1 VSVLDSIRSESNLS
15 SVTESLSMY
24 ALLTLPI
31 VLAIWFSSLYIP
43 RQSHPLRNDSGFFN
57 SFFAWDGV
65 WYSRIAEKGYPA
77 KSGNHKELAFF
88 PGYPVLARTLAIS
101 TGLAPNL
108 SLLIVSHLCLAGI
121 YILIPF
127 YVRSGPSAGTQ
138 NQEQWTLLAL
148 GCFPTAFFFRM
159 AYSESLFVFLLLI
172 SMYGMRRKWPVLII
186 AILVGYATACRAV
199 GVALLPVLLVHT
211 SRRFATSINRS
222 DRIRAA
228 AKVAFTMLVGAWGII
243 AMLCFHC
250 WQYGNPIAF
259 ASVQSNWYLRPLPSL
274 LPHALNL
281 LSGVPLRDVYNSNS
295 PAFWANFEYISDPI
309 FSLQFS
315 NPLYVSLSIFL
326 VIFGTWKR
334 WITFEETILSFGLI
348 FIPYILHSYQTV
360 MMAQGRYAASVF
372 PIYLILGR
380 IASQWPPTL
389 ASCLLCSGMA
399 MSVAYSALFAAWFRM
414 I

>member
-1 VSVLDSIRSESNLS
+1 
-15 SVTESLSMY
+15 
-24 ALLTLPI
+24 
-31 VLAIWFSSLYIP
+31 
-43 RQSHPLRNDSGFFN
+43 
-57 SFFAWDGV
+57 
-65 WYSRIAEKGYPA
+65 
-77 KSGNHKELAFF
+77 
-88 PGYPVLARTLAIS
+88 
-101 TGLAPNL
+101 
-108 SLLIVSHLCLAGI
+108 
-121 YILIPF
+121 
-127 YVRSGPSAGTQ
+127 
-138 NQEQWTLLAL
+138 
-148 GCFPTAFFFRM
+148 
-159 AYSESLFVFLLLI
+159 
-172 SMYGMRRKWPVLII
+172 MRRKWPVLII

-326 VIFGTWKR
+326 VIFGTWKSGSQ
-334 WITFEETILSFGLI
+334 FEETILSFGLI
-348 FIPYILHSYQTV
+348 FIPYILHSYQDGNDGTRPLRSV
-360 MMAQGRYAASVF
+360 RISYISNSRSHCITMATDFGFVPLMF
-372 PIYLILGR
+372 WHGNV
-380 IASQWPPTL
+380 
-389 ASCLLCSGMA
+389 CSLQCVICRMV
-399 MSVAYSALFAAWFRM
+399 SYDIDVRSNEFR
-414 I
+414 